1 MKLCLTRCHSDART
15 GQTSGVFTTGYEAGY
30 GEIVGQ
36 HQLLKIY

>member
-1 MKLCLTRCHSDART
+1 MSDPRPFWRET

-30 GEIVGQ
+30 GIIVGQ